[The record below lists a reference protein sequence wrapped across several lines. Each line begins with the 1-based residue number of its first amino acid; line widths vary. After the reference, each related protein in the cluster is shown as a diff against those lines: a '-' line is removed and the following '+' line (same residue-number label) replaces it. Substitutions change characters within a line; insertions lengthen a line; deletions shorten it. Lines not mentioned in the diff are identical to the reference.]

1 MTPSPAPAQCAVHP
15 EAPSAG
21 TCERC
26 GRFFCE
32 ACRIGPPR
40 MLCRECGV
48 FLTGPEGVAFKPFNL
63 GNALTGGF
71 SLLGATFGRV
81 MLANLPF
88 AIAGGAAA
96 MAITLATGAAAPLR
110 GNAMETLYRVYGAT
124 LLLTVYSGLVSAVGI
139 VAGVAV
145 MSAAVSGE
153 RIGAVEAW
161 RRAFKI
167 FGRVVGANLLV
178 IGQVFVFSLLCGIP
192 GIWKMVNLSLTNIAL
207 IAAPGERP
215 LAYSES
221 LVQPRFWPVLGALLI
236 GAMIT
241 IVPIDVVV
249 TIVGAVLRV
258 KFLPAGSAA
267 AISGFGTVF
276 ARALFAAF
284 SVSIFYG
291 IRAGE
296 NAQR

>member
-1 MTPSPAPAQCAVHP
+1 
-15 EAPSAG
+15 
-21 TCERC
+21 
-26 GRFFCE
+26 
-32 ACRIGPPR
+32 
-40 MLCRECGV
+40 MLCRECGA

-63 GNALTGGF
+63 SNALNGGF
-71 SLLGATFGRV
+71 ALLAATAGRV
-81 MLANLPF
+81 LLANLPF
-88 AIAGGAAA
+88 ALAGGAAS
-96 MAITLATGAAAPLR
+96 MAITLATGAAQPLR
-110 GNAMETLYRVYGAT
+110 TNHLETLYRVYGAT
-124 LLLTVYSGLVSAVGI
+124 LLLTVYTSLVSAVGI

-167 FGRVVGANLLV
+167 FGKVVFASLATL
-178 IGQVFVFSLLCGIP
+178 GQVFVFSLLCGIP
-192 GIWKMVNLSLTNIAL
+192 GIWKMVNLSLVNVSL
-207 IAAPGERP
+207 IAAPNERP
-215 LAYSES
+215 LSHSES
-221 LVQPRFWPVLGALLI
+221 MVQPRFWPVLGALLI

-249 TIVGAVLRV
+249 MIVGAVLRV

-267 AISGFGTVF
+267 AISGFGTVL

-284 SVSIFYG
+284 TVSIFYG
-291 IRAGE
+291 IRAEE